1 MAKTPTAIDLLV
13 DDHRKVEALFEKFE
27 KARGADAQQK
37 IVHQIC
43 DELTVHTMI
52 EDEIFYPALRG
63 KIEDDMLDEA
73 YVEHDG
79 AKMLILALRESKPD
93 EDFYEAKVTVLQEQ
107 IEHHVKEEEK
117 QRDSMFAQVRKAD
130 VDLEA
135 LGEQMMMRKTERMK
149 MADEGA
155 LPSPRMAAVN

>member
-1 MAKTPTAIDLLV
+1 MAKTQTAIDLLV
-13 DDHRKVEALFEKFE
+13 EDHRKVEALFEKFE

-43 DELTVHTMI
+43 DELTVHAMI
-52 EDEIFYPALRG
+52 EEEIFYPALRG

-79 AKMLILALRESKPD
+79 AKMLLLALRESEPN

-107 IEHHVKEEEK
+107 IEHHVEEEK
-117 QRDSMFAQVRKAD
+117 QRNSMFAQARKAD
-130 VDLEA
+130 VDLEW
-135 LGEQMMMRKTERMK
+135 LGEQMLIRKTELMK
-149 MADEGA
+149 MADEGT
-155 LPSPRMAAVN
+155 LPPPRMEAVN